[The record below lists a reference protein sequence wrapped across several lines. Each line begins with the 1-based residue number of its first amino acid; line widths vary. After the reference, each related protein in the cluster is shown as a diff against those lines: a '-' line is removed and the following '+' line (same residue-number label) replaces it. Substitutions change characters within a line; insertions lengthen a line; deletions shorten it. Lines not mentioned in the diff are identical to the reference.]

1 MSQVFRCYVEK
12 RPGFDVEAEK
22 VLRELRDQLG
32 IAGLTGLRL
41 FNRYDVEGVD
51 EAVYQAAKTTVF
63 SEPQCDDIY
72 DENLPALAEGTRP
85 SCWRRRARWRCSPSS
100 CCCPFSM
107 AIFWQSA
114 TAPWAFWVYLSKF
127 IIHSSFGPA
136 LRGLLCF

>member
-51 EAVYQAAKTTVF
+51 EAVYAAARSTIL
-63 SEPQCDDIY
+63 SSAAAP
-72 DENLPALAEGTRP
+72 LPAQPMSTAAAELQP
-85 SCWRRRARWRCSPSS
+85 S
-100 CCCPFSM
+100 
-107 AIFWQSA
+107 AIF
-114 TAPWAFWVYLSKF
+114 FRYLPAARR
-127 IIHSSFGPA
+127 SSS
-136 LRGLLCF
+136 